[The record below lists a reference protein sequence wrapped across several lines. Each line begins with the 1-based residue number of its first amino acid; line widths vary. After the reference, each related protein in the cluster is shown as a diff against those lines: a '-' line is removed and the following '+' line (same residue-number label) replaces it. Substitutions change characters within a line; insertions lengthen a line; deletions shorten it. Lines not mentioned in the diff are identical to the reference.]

1 MLRILQSGGD
11 LKAWEKAL
19 LLFFACQI
27 LGTLT
32 FLIFLTIGGGPAKG
46 F

>member
-1 MLRILQSGGD
+1 MHRILQSGGH

-27 LGTLT
+27 LATLT
-32 FLIFLTIGGGPAKG
+32 FLILLTIGGGPSKG